1 MRTSG
6 RCPISC
12 ARAGAAVPGPGGPRS
27 GVYRTRDRAP
37 SVRAPGLRRIAVRR
51 RAPCA
56 ASRQV
61 RPHTSRPGCPRSAG
75 MTAMP
80 TLSPCSRSC
89 LPGWPVS
96 GRTRAARRW
105 QPGLGPA
112 MPEHNLVRS
121 HCSPVFPLLCRKLY
135 PLRSLPLICTE
146 ERQADLIQ
154 AGTGC
159 LPPAGP
165 PGDGSRPRLRDL
177 QPLRRTALETARCR
191 WARTGYRTCANPT
204 EPARHLPAASLDLLA
219 GLAGR
224 ALAGLS
230 MPLPTAVRPH
240 RRAHDLYEVFS
251 RKLSSCR
258 SSLQNRTVDLLL
270 TIGIRSTSRPGTS
283 AKGQVRSSTSAPL
296 GAV

>member
-6 RCPISC
+6 RCPVSC
-12 ARAGAAVPGPGGPRS
+12 AGAGAAIPGPGGPRS

-61 RPHTSRPGCPRSAG
+61 RPHTSRTGRPRSAG

-80 TLSPCSRSC
+80 TPSPCSRSC

-121 HCSPVFPLLCRKLY
+121 HCSPVFPALVPEVVSPAVLAAHLHRGAAGRSDTGRDRLPSACRSTPVTAAGLGFLTCSLLR
-135 PLRSLPLICTE
+135 R
-146 ERQADLIQ
+146 
-154 AGTGC
+154 
-159 LPPAGP
+159 
-165 PGDGSRPRLRDL
+165 
-177 QPLRRTALETARCR
+177 PLRRTALETARCR
-191 WARTGYRTCANPT
+191 RARTGYRACAKPN
-204 EPARHLPAASLDLLA
+204 
-219 GLAGR
+219 
-224 ALAGLS
+224 
-230 MPLPTAVRPH
+230 
-240 RRAHDLYEVFS
+240 
-251 RKLSSCR
+251 
-258 SSLQNRTVDLLL
+258 
-270 TIGIRSTSRPGTS
+270 
-283 AKGQVRSSTSAPL
+283 
-296 GAV
+296 